1 MIARVR
7 RWGNSLA
14 VRLRKDELDRSGV
27 SEGDLVRLEVVK
39 VAKRKLDLGSL
50 PTFRDPDPRASVR
63 HDEYLYGWKRARRR
77 H

>member
-14 VRLRKDELDRSGV
+14 VRLRKEELERAGV
-27 SEGDLVRLEVVK
+27 SEGDLVRVEVVK
-39 VAKRKLDLGSL
+39 VVKGKLDLDTL
-50 PTFRDPDPRASVR
+50 PTFKDPDPRASVR
-63 HDEYLYGWKRARRR
+63 HDEYLYGWKRAGRR

>member
-14 VRLRKDELDRSGV
+14 VRLRKDELERSGV
-27 SEGDLVRLEVVK
+27 NEGDLIRVEIVK
-39 VAKRKLDLGSL
+39 VSGQGMDLDSL
-50 PTFRDPDPRASVR
+50 PTFKDPDPRASVR

>member
-14 VRLRKDELDRSGV
+14 VRLRKEELDRAGV
-27 SEGDLVRLEVVK
+27 SEGDLITVE
-39 VAKRKLDLGSL
+39 VAKVRKGKLDLDTL
-50 PTFRDPDPRASVR
+50 PTFSDLDPRASVR
-63 HDEYLYGWKRARRR
+63 QDEYLYGGKHARRR